1 MLDSTIQC
9 AKLDAQTE
17 TTSEKESIMILFN
30 VKSTTQLSDGLG
42 GFLPASELTTEIADK
57 AIDFAAHIAS
67 HSNQGQ
73 CIINM
78 IDTASIE
85 GSSTHKTFQGTMTA
99 QKITLVYFPSEDLL
113 NAVRKSVRSEDLGT
127 ITKADQL
134 DDWAVT
140 GHSLIH

>member
-1 MLDSTIQC
+1 
-9 AKLDAQTE
+9 
-17 TTSEKESIMILFN
+17 MILFN

-42 GFLPASELTTEIADK
+42 GFLKASELTTPDADK

-85 GSSTHKTFQGTMTA
+85 GSSTHETFQGTMTA
-99 QKITLVYFPSEDLL
+99 QNIVLVYYPSEDLL
-113 NAVRKSVRSEDLGT
+113 NAVQKSVRSEELGT
-127 ITKADQL
+127 ITKAEQL
-134 DDWAVT
+134 DNWAVG
-140 GHSLIH
+140 GHITIH